1 MLTDGREVRQH
12 EATRVPNLEKMD
24 EALDVVGSVIA
35 YHMITIR
42 SRGQS
47 VMEAME
53 LLANRVSS
61 PRLRGQVPRAV
72 IETMVRSAGR
82 APDHAQLAPYRFLL
96 IEGEARQR
104 LGDIFVEAKEMAGES
119 LDEQARAKL
128 RAKPKRAPHILVGI
142 ASLSH
147 HPKVPEQE
155 QIITAGIALQ
165 SCLQV
170 AFAMGYGG
178 MWRTGGMAYDRHVAN
193 RLGLKENEKIVGYL
207 YVGEVDGALKTA
219 KGADP
224 DEKLIIWE

>member
-1 MLTDGREVRQH
+1 
-12 EATRVPNLEKMD
+12 
-24 EALDVVGSVIA
+24 
-35 YHMITIR
+35 
-42 SRGQS
+42 
-47 VMEAME
+47 MEAME

-72 IETMVRSAGR
+72 IEMMVRSAGR

-96 IEGEARQR
+96 IESEARQR

-128 RAKPKRAPHILVGI
+128 RAKPLRAPHILVGI

-178 MWRTGGMAYDRHVAN
+178 MWRTGGMAYDLHVAN
-193 RLGLKENEKIVGYL
+193 HSASRRTRRLSVTYM
-207 YVGEVDGALKTA
+207 
-219 KGADP
+219 
-224 DEKLIIWE
+224 

>member
-1 MLTDGREVRQH
+1 
-12 EATRVPNLEKMD
+12 
-24 EALDVVGSVIA
+24 
-35 YHMITIR
+35 
-42 SRGQS
+42 
-47 VMEAME
+47 MEAME
-53 LLANRVSS
+53 LLAKRVSS
-61 PRLRGQVPRAV
+61 PRLKGEVPRAV

-119 LDEQARAKL
+119 LDEQAKVKL
-128 RAKPKRAPHILVGI
+128 RAKPLRAPHILVGI

-170 AFAMGYGG
+170 AFAKGYGG
-178 MWRTGGMAYDRHVAN
+178 MWRTGGMAYDLHVAK

-207 YVGEVDGALKTA
+207 YLGEVDGALKTA

-224 DEKLIIWE
+224 EQKLTIWE

>member
-1 MLTDGREVRQH
+1 MLTDGRKVRQH
-12 EATRVPNLEKMD
+12 EPTRVPNLKKMD

-35 YHMITIR
+35 YHVITIR

-61 PRLRGQVPRAV
+61 PRLKGEVPRAV
-72 IETMVRSAGR
+72 IETMVRTAGR

-96 IEGEARQR
+96 IEGEGRQR
-104 LGDIFVEAKEMAGES
+104 LGDIFVEAKEKAGEL

-128 RAKPKRAPHILVGI
+128 RAKPLRAPHILVGI

-147 HPKVPEQE
+147 HPRVPEQE

-165 SCLQV
+165 LS
-170 AFAMGYGG
+170 
-178 MWRTGGMAYDRHVAN
+178 
-193 RLGLKENEKIVGYL
+193 
-207 YVGEVDGALKTA
+207 
-219 KGADP
+219 
-224 DEKLIIWE
+224 LIHI